1 MIHAPIT
8 EHPDEDDDDA
18 EGQAIVSVPDNIHGA
33 PSFQLRRSARDE
45 GMSASRARSLQMYNN
60 IQTLAANLT
69 TDSRITSVAGDPTDQ
84 HVAAA
89 EGSMAQSRIERS
101 MKQRELVSLLGGKDG
116 AAHEEALNSK
126 ALIVIR
132 RVQDKLTG
140 TDFPDCN
147 DEPLDVTDQVQRLV
161 VQATSRE
168 NLCQLFIGWCA
179 FW

>member
-1 MIHAPIT
+1 
-8 EHPDEDDDDA
+8 
-18 EGQAIVSVPDNIHGA
+18 
-33 PSFQLRRSARDE
+33 
-45 GMSASRARSLQMYNN
+45 
-60 IQTLAANLT
+60 LAANLT
-69 TDSRITSVAGDPTDQ
+69 ADSRITSVAGGHADQ
-84 HVAAA
+84 HVAA
-89 EGSMAQSRIERS
+89 EGSIASSRIERS
-101 MKQRELVSLLGGKDG
+101 MKQRELLSLLGGKDG
-116 AAHEEALNSK
+116 AAHEEALNEK
-126 ALIVIR
+126 ALKVIR